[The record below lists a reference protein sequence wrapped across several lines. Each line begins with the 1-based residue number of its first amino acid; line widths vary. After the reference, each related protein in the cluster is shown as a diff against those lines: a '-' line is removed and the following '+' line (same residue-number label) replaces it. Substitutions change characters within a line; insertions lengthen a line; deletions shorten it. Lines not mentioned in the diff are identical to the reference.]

1 MARSSLLSSSPNSP
15 LFSSEVNSLSFIFIT
30 RQPPFISTSH
40 PSINPSIQPRSSI
53 QTHAHT
59 RALVRLFVRVCQCAF
74 PWKHQ
79 HENYPSSRGSAH
91 LHFICMFPQ
100 RPTAFDFDNGKET
113 GMTLSVSLSRSFSL
127 LACMLLSSFTLSPS
141 VSSTQLLLNPPFPF
155 PPSLHS
161 HISHLEWHC
170 PLFSVLLI

>member
-1 MARSSLLSSSPNSP
+1 MARSSLLSSSPSSP

-30 RQPPFISTSH
+30 RQPPPLLYPPLILRSIHLSSHVPAYKHTHTHVLLCVCLCVCVSVHFHGNINMKTTPPPEVPLIYISFVCFLRD
-40 PSINPSIQPRSSI
+40 PR
-53 QTHAHT
+53 
-59 RALVRLFVRVCQCAF
+59 
-74 PWKHQ
+74 
-79 HENYPSSRGSAH
+79 H
-91 LHFICMFPQ
+91 LTLTMA
-100 RPTAFDFDNGKET
+100 RK
-113 GMTLSVSLSRSFSL
+113 LSVSLSRSFSL